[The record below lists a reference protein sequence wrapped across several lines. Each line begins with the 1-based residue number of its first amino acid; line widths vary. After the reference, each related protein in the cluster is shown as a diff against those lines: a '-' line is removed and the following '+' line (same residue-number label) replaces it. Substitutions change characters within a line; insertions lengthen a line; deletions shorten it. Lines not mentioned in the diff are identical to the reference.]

1 MIINDIIINQHVSSQ
16 SHYQSLIHSLEGK
29 LTSSQSDLT
38 SSMQLLQQTQQEF
51 DSYKTRVH
59 SVLKQKQTTPS
70 VNEIEAN
77 LRQKFDIELITVKSE
92 LKDTQDRLAGVLSE
106 YEELEGTHQ
115 ELVRNH
121 SDSLHSNQHESA
133 KLKEKLL
140 EVTEAHRVKVADLE
154 SEISRLKCEKDE
166 NIMAF
171 KAQIHSMQNEYQSNV
186 NSLTSQLQ
194 QAHSE
199 ISRLQQSHQSDV
211 SRGQSLVAMTTLVE
225 TKNAK
230 NENKPIND
238 NISEVHG
245 DIKGLTELTTPTHQ
259 EPSNNDKMSLEQL
272 LSVSTSELTM
282 NTTSKMEGGG
292 ANDDSITHDQL
303 VSSIKKINHL
313 TDLLHESEANSIR
326 LSDQTKL
333 LKEEIRRLERNQ
345 ERQKEASANMEYLK
359 NVILKVSDGN

>member
-1 MIINDIIINQHVSSQ
+1 MMDYRIN
-16 SHYQSLIHSLEGK
+16 
-29 LTSSQSDLT
+29 
-38 SSMQLLQQTQQEF
+38 
-51 DSYKTRVH
+51 R
-59 SVLKQKQTTPS
+59 
-70 VNEIEAN
+70 
-77 LRQKFDIELITVKSE
+77 
-92 LKDTQDRLAGVLSE
+92 
-106 YEELEGTHQ
+106 
-115 ELVRNH
+115 
-121 SDSLHSNQHESA
+121 
-133 KLKEKLL
+133 LL

-359 NVILKVSDGN
+359 NVILKFLHSNNEERGGLVPIMCRLLQLSQQEKVFLQETVRGRRPDIPDDVSGGNHQAAGQGSVKGLANYLHRWTGY

>member
-133 KLKEKLL
+133 KLKEKYVIW
-140 EVTEAHRVKVADLE
+140 EWM
-154 SEISRLKCEKDE
+154 DE
-166 NIMAF
+166 
-171 KAQIHSMQNEYQSNV
+171 Y
-186 NSLTSQLQ
+186 
-194 QAHSE
+194 
-199 ISRLQQSHQSDV
+199 
-211 SRGQSLVAMTTLVE
+211 
-225 TKNAK
+225 
-230 NENKPIND
+230 
-238 NISEVHG
+238 
-245 DIKGLTELTTPTHQ
+245 
-259 EPSNNDKMSLEQL
+259 
-272 LSVSTSELTM
+272 
-282 NTTSKMEGGG
+282 
-292 ANDDSITHDQL
+292 
-303 VSSIKKINHL
+303 
-313 TDLLHESEANSIR
+313 
-326 LSDQTKL
+326 
-333 LKEEIRRLERNQ
+333 
-345 ERQKEASANMEYLK
+345 
-359 NVILKVSDGN
+359 